1 VQPWRYSAIAV
12 DLEVLNLV
20 SRDSVILRL
29 GILRHFY
36 SP

>member
-12 DLEVLNLV
+12 DLKVLNLI
-20 SRDSVILRL
+20 SRDSVILRRC
-29 GILRHFY
+29 ILRHCD